1 MSNRLPLILPFHPV
15 GRIGPHDGVDGG
27 VEEHNQAMSD
37 LLESLGKTS
46 IREIFFDQAGEN
58 VFAEAAAQAALDV
71 APAEGVIVPGLDELY
86 TYRVIGRED
95 GLYVALAK
103 GDLLPGRTAAIH
115 DPLTGLYNRAGLK
128 SRARFYLDGPDKT
141 GVLFLDLDG
150 FKAVNDTHGHKAGD
164 TVLVEVAR
172 RIGAIIRDTDMA
184 ARLGGDEFVILCG
197 RIKHVLHS
205 ALLAKRLLADLRRP
219 VDIEGGLVTVGVS
232 IGICVHPDHARSLDD
247 LLAKADAAMYRAK
260 NIGKGCYCFYQPTE
274 A

>member
-1 MSNRLPLILPFHPV
+1 MSERLALILPFHPA
-15 GRIGPHDGVDGG
+15 GRIGGEDGG
-27 VEEHNQAMSD
+27 EEHNRAMSE
-37 LLESLGKTS
+37 LLGGLGKTS
-46 IREIFFDQAGEN
+46 IKEIFFDQSGEN
-58 VFAEAAAQAALDV
+58 VFDEAAARAAV
-71 APAEGVIVPGLDELY
+71 GGPAAEGVIAPGLDDIY
-86 TYRVIGRED
+86 TYRVLGRED

-103 GDLLPGRTAAIH
+103 GDLLPARAGAVLDA
-115 DPLTGLYNRAGLK
+115 LTGLYNRAGLR

-150 FKAVNDTHGHKAGD
+150 FKAVNDTYGHKAGD
-164 TVLVEVAR
+164 TVLAEVAR

-197 RIKHVLHS
+197 RIKHGLHS

-219 VDIEGGLVTVGVS
+219 VDIEDGQQATVGVS

-260 NIGKGCYCFYQPTE
+260 SIGKGCYCFYQPTG